1 MPKEEIL
8 KDLTNA
14 VVTGD
19 EEACR
24 KGAKQALEE
33 GIDPYEA
40 IMDGCTAGMM
50 VVSEKYEKKEMFVP
64 EILLSAEAM
73 YGAIEVLR
81 PHLKAE
87 EAAAKGTVVLGVC
100 EGDIHDIGKSLLK
113 IMLDVAGFKV
123 IDLGRNVLLKRFVD
137 SAEENNAQIIAMS
150 ALMTTSMLGMEVV
163 IKMLEQKGLRDK
175 IKTIIGGAAVG
186 TAYAEQ
192 IGADAY
198 EEDAARGTK
207 RVGALVEAMEG
218 G

>member
-1 MPKEEIL
+1 MSKEDIL
-8 KDLTNA
+8 SRLADA
-14 VVTGD
+14 VVAGD

-24 KGAKQALEE
+24 KGAKEALEA
-33 GIDPYEA
+33 GVDPYVA

-64 EILLSAEAM
+64 EIMISAEAM

-87 EAAAKGTVVLGVC
+87 EAAVKGTVVLGVC

-113 IMLDVAGFKV
+113 IMLDVSGFKV
-123 IDLGRNVLLKRFVD
+123 VDLGRNVILNRFVD
-137 SAEENNAQIIAMS
+137 SAKENNAQVIAMS

-163 IKMLEQKGLRDK
+163 IKMLEKQGLRDK

-198 EEDAARGTK
+198 EEDAARGAK
-207 RVGALVEAMEG
+207 RIATLVEAVEG
-218 G
+218 V

>member
-1 MPKEEIL
+1 MSKEDIL
-8 KDLTNA
+8 SRLADA

-24 KGAKQALEE
+24 KGAKEALEA
-33 GIDPYEA
+33 GVDPYVA

-64 EILLSAEAM
+64 EIMISAEAM

-87 EAAAKGTVVLGVC
+87 EAAVKGTVVLGVC

-113 IMLDVAGFKV
+113 IMLDVSGFKV
-123 IDLGRNVLLKRFVD
+123 VDLGRNVILNRFVD
-137 SAEENNAQIIAMS
+137 SAKENNAQVIAMS

-163 IKMLEQKGLRDK
+163 IKMLEKQGLRDK

-198 EEDAARGTK
+198 EEDAARGAK
-207 RVGALVEAMEG
+207 RIATLVEAVEG
-218 G
+218 V

>member
-1 MPKEEIL
+1 MSKEDIL
-8 KDLTNA
+8 SRLADA

-24 KGAKQALEE
+24 KGAKEALEA
-33 GIDPYEA
+33 GVDPYVA

-64 EILLSAEAM
+64 EIMISAEAM

-87 EAAAKGTVVLGVC
+87 EAAVKGTVVLGVC

-113 IMLDVAGFKV
+113 IMLDVSGFKV
-123 IDLGRNVLLKRFVD
+123 VDLGRNVILNRFVD
-137 SAEENNAQIIAMS
+137 SAKENNAQVIAMS

-163 IKMLEQKGLRDK
+163 IKMLEKQGLRDK

-198 EEDAARGTK
+198 EEDAARGAK
-207 RVGALVEAMEG
+207 RIATLAKAVEG
-218 G
+218 V